1 MIKGIHAMFY
11 SSKAEELRSFLR
23 DKLELRSFDIGGGWL
38 IFDLPGAEVGCH
50 PVDLEKGRNSGAQHV
65 SFYCD
70 DIRGTVAE
78 LSARGVEFT
87 GPITET
93 EWGFAA
99 SLKAPGDF
107 EIVLFQPRY
116 EQPSWGH

>member
-11 SSKAEELRSFLR
+11 SSKEEELRSYLR
-23 DKLELRSFDIGGGWL
+23 DKLDLRSFDIGGGWL
-38 IFDLPGAEVGCH
+38 IFDLPGAGVGCH

-78 LSARGVEFT
+78 LSA
-87 GPITET
+87 TET

-99 SLKAPGDF
+99 SLMAPADF